1 MSEGCRCLQREGLA
15 LNPMKKWKKIA
26 IGVCAGLVLLIGGAV
41 VYHYLTKD
49 IVTVQ
54 SGKVLRQDLTSI
66 VSGTGEVRPKTYTNV
81 LGEGFGKITD
91 IVVKEGDHVK
101 KGDVLLHLENIQ
113 PGADVQAQMA
123 SIDSMEAGTRV
134 AAANYDS
141 AVATLAQ
148 READLQ
154 KAKYDWERA
163 QKLFQEQLISKQEF
177 DANKATYDSAVA
189 ALNASKAQVEVTR
202 AAREQ
207 SRSNHDQARAVL
219 KHTADVLRKTTYTAP
234 IDGIVSYI
242 AVRVGENVVPGIQ
255 NATGSFL
262 LTISDMSI
270 VTAEVKVDETDIT
283 NLRNGQTADVT
294 IDAIPGK
301 HYSGRVTEVGELAIL
316 RSSGQAATTQT
327 TANTQE
333 ARDFKVVIYIE
344 NPPDSLRPG
353 LSCNAKIQ
361 TAQKQAALTIPIQS
375 LAVRS
380 HKDLEQAQK
389 ANGGANVTLAASKPA
404 LIPGQKDEITGVF
417 VIRGRKV
424 QFVPVQTGISGV
436 TEIEVTSGLQE
447 GDEVV
452 TGNFKALRS
461 LRPGSSIKVDNS
473 PPKPEDSSSSSS

>member
-1 MSEGCRCLQREGLA
+1 
-15 LNPMKKWKKIA
+15 MKKWHKMTL
-26 IGVCAGLVLLIGGAV
+26 GVSAGLVLLGVGGF
-41 VYHYLTKD
+41 VYHQMTKD
-49 IVTVQ
+49 IITVQ
-54 SGKVLRQDLTSI
+54 SGKVAKQDLTSI
-66 VSGTGEVRPKTYTNV
+66 VTASGEVRPKTYTNV

-113 PGADVQAQMA
+113 PGADVQAQIA
-123 SIDSMEAGTRV
+123 SIGSMEAGTRV

-154 KAKYDWERA
+154 KSKYDWERA

-189 ALNASKAQVEVTR
+189 ALNASKAQVEQTR

-207 SRSNHDQARAVL
+207 AHSNHEQASAIL

-262 LTISDMSI
+262 LTISDMSV

-283 NLRNGQTADVT
+283 NVRHGQIADVT

-301 HYSGRVTEVGELAIL
+301 IYKGRVTEVGELAIL

-333 ARDFKVVIYIE
+333 ARDFKVVITID

-353 LSCNAKIQ
+353 LSSTAKIE
-361 TAQKQAALTIPIQS
+361 TAQKKDVLAIPIQS

-380 HKDLEQAQK
+380 HKELEEAAQK
-389 ANGGANVTLAASKPA
+389 EKGGSSVTLAASKPA
-404 LIPGQKDEITGVF
+404 LSPGQKDEITGVF
-417 VIRGRKV
+417 VIRNHKA
-424 QFVPVQTGISGV
+424 QFVPVQTGIAGV
-436 TEIEVTSGLQE
+436 TDIEITGGLRE
-447 GDEVV
+447 GDEIV
-452 TGNFKALRS
+452 TGNYKALRM
-461 LRPGSSIKVDNS
+461 LRPGAGVKVDNS
-473 PPKPEDSSSSSS
+473 PPKREEPASSS

>member
-1 MSEGCRCLQREGLA
+1 
-15 LNPMKKWKKIA
+15 MKKWQKITLVVGA
-26 IGVCAGLVLLIGGAV
+26 GVILLGAGGF
-41 VYHYLTKD
+41 VYHQMTKD

-54 SGKVLRQDLTSI
+54 SGKVTKQDLISI
-66 VSGTGEVRPKTYTNV
+66 VTASGEVRPKTYTNV

-91 IVVKEGDHVK
+91 IVAKEGDHVK

-113 PGADVQAQMA
+113 PGADVQAQIA
-123 SIDSMEAGTRV
+123 SIGSMEAGTRV

-177 DANKATYDSAVA
+177 DANKATYESAVA
-189 ALNASKAQVEVTR
+189 ALNASKAQVEQTR

-207 SRSNHDQARAVL
+207 ARSNREQASAIL

-255 NATGSFL
+255 NTTGSFL
-262 LTISDMSI
+262 LTISDMSV
-270 VTAEVKVDETDIT
+270 VTTEVKVDETDIT
-283 NLRNGQTADVT
+283 NVRQGQLADVT

-301 HYSGRVTEVGELAIL
+301 IYKGKVTEVGELAIL

-333 ARDFKVVIYIE
+333 ARDFKVVITIE

-353 LSCNAKIQ
+353 LSSTAKIE
-361 TAQKQAALTIPIQS
+361 TAQKKEVLTIPIQS

-380 HKDLEQAQK
+380 HKELEEAAQQTK
-389 ANGGANVTLAASKPA
+389 GGSSVTLAASKPA
-404 LIPGQKDEITGVF
+404 LSPGQKDEITGVF
-417 VIRGRKV
+417 VIHNKKAE
-424 QFVPVQTGISGV
+424 FVPVQTGIAGV
-436 TEIEVTSGLQE
+436 TDIEISSGLHE
-447 GDEVV
+447 GDEIV
-452 TGNFKALRS
+452 TGNYKALRM
-461 LRPGSSIKVDNS
+461 LRPGAGVKVDNS
-473 PPKPEDSSSSSS
+473 PPKREEPSSSN

>member
-1 MSEGCRCLQREGLA
+1 
-15 LNPMKKWKKIA
+15 MKKWQKIT
-26 IGVCAGLVLLIGGAV
+26 IGITAGVILLGVGGFL
-41 VYHYLTKD
+41 YHQLTKD

-54 SGKVLRQDLTSI
+54 SGKVTKQDLTSI
-66 VSGTGEVRPKTYTNV
+66 VTASGEVRPKTYTNV
-81 LGEGFGKITD
+81 LGEGFGKITK

-101 KGDVLLHLENIQ
+101 QGDVLLHLENIQ

-123 SIDSMEAGTRV
+123 SIGSMEAGTRV

-141 AVATLAQ
+141 AVATQAQ

-154 KAKYDWERA
+154 KAKYDWERS

-189 ALNASKAQVEVTR
+189 ALNASRAQVEQSR

-207 SRSNHDQARAVL
+207 ARSNQDQARAVL

-262 LTISDMSI
+262 LTISDMSV

-283 NLRNGQTADVT
+283 NLRRGQMADVM

-301 HYSGRVTEVGELAIL
+301 IYKGRVTEVGELAIL

-333 ARDFKVVIYIE
+333 ARDFKVVITID

-353 LSCNAKIQ
+353 LSSTAKIE
-361 TAQKQAALTIPIQS
+361 TAQKKDVLTIPIQS

-380 HKDLEQAQK
+380 HKELEEAAQQGK
-389 ANGGANVTLAASKPA
+389 GGTSVTLAASKPT
-404 LIPGQKDEITGVF
+404 LSPGQKDEITGVF
-417 VIRGRKV
+417 VIRNKKAE
-424 QFVPVQTGISGV
+424 FIPVQTGIAGV
-436 TEIEVTSGLQE
+436 TDIEITGGLRE
-447 GDEVV
+447 GDEIVI
-452 TGNFKALRS
+452 GNYKALRM
-461 LRPGSSIKVDNS
+461 LRPGTTIKVDNS
-473 PPKPEDSSSSSS
+473 PPKREEPSSSS